1 MSFVFTVPRSI
12 KSILIID
19 AVLYAFGLA
28 GIYPLSI
35 KGDLPFHVDY
45 TNFGINITTA
55 KDLSYASLSGKIIT
69 KINRYTFYSPEQ
81 TETYLDGYRAGDEIV
96 LTFTDNTQAKI
107 SLINYYS
114 KFYCFLAWLI
124 GTSFF

>member
-1 MSFVFTVPRSI
+1 MSFVFTFPRFI
-12 KSILIID
+12 KSIFD

-28 GIYPLSI
+28 GINLLFI

-45 TNFGINITTA
+45 TNLGINITAA
-55 KDLSYASLSGKIIT
+55 KDLSYASLTRKIIT
-69 KINRYTFYSPEQ
+69 KINGYTFYSPEQ

-96 LTFTDNTQAKI
+96 LTFTDNNQAKI

-114 KFYCFLAWLI
+114 KFYFSLA
-124 GTSFF
+124 